1 MPTATPMT
9 ASTPAAE
16 TLKVAKAP
24 FDLVVLVG
32 EEPLPV
38 FATVFEPEMV
48 PLVEEARPPLGVLD
62 AGGYCEP

>member
-1 MPTATPMT
+1 MAAPMA

-16 TLKVAKAP
+16 TSKVAKAP

-32 EEPLPV
+32 EELLP
-38 FATVFEPEMV
+38 VFEPEMV
-48 PLVEEARPPLGVLD
+48 PLVEEARTPLGVLD